1 MNRKEKESLTAA
13 FTGGGGK
20 TSLIFYLAKK
30 FSSQGKRVIVTTTTH
45 MAWEPKRPF
54 ADAEDT
60 EELCRLIEQYGYVI
74 AAKHKAGQPKISGPE
89 LETLKRLSG
98 VCDLLLVEADG
109 AKRLPLKVPAVH
121 EPVIPEFADVV
132 VGVTGL
138 DCIGKKICD
147 TAHRPDDVAEFLQ
160 KKTEELVMWED
171 VVKIA
176 AAEDGLRK
184 NVGEKSFLV
193 YFNKADVLESSDV
206 AENIIKKCREAGLEA
221 VCGSLK
227 ETMRPAGNMPEVSWN
242 KEEMRDEA
250 GTDHAGSRKQQTV
263 WE

>member
-1 MNRKEKESLTAA
+1 M
-13 FTGGGGK
+13 
-20 TSLIFYLAKK
+20 
-30 FSSQGKRVIVTTTTH
+30 IVTTTTH

-89 LETLKRLSG
+89 PETLKRLSG
-98 VCDLLLVEADG
+98 FCDLLLVEADG

-121 EPVIPEFADVV
+121 EPVIPEFADIV

-160 KKTEELVMWED
+160 KKTDEPVMWED

-184 NVGEKSFLV
+184 NV
-193 YFNKADVLESSDV
+193 
-206 AENIIKKCREAGLEA
+206 AENIIKKCQEAGIEA

-227 ETMRPAGNMPEVSWN
+227 ETMRPEGNMPEVSWN

>member
-20 TSLIFYLAKK
+20 TSLIFYLAEK
-30 FSSQGKRVIVTTTTH
+30 FSSQGRRVIVTTTTH

-89 LETLKRLSG
+89 PETLKRLSG
-98 VCDLLLVEADG
+98 FCDLLLVEADG

-206 AENIIKKCREAGLEA
+206 AENIIKKCREAGIEA

-227 ETMRPAGNMPEVSWN
+227 ETMRPEGNMPEVSWN